1 MNALNIRSNTP
12 HVQFLGAARS
22 VSGSMHLVECGP
34 YRLLLDCGLARG
46 PREEARVRNRHFPF
60 DPATIDAVI
69 LSHAHVDHCGNLPNL
84 VRQGFAGPIYCTPAT
99 QQLIAVML
107 HDSARLQADDTHAT
121 SQMRQGAARGEESRK
136 PLYTARHVNE
146 TIRQCVPVEYNEP
159 IEVNP
164 EVRLRFT
171 DAGHIL
177 GSAVSTLDL
186 QHTGRDFRLV
196 FTGDV
201 GRRGLPF
208 LQEPPAIPAGDL
220 VICESTYGGRVHD
233 TLDTMAQRMS
243 DIIHRVVQR
252 DGKIFIPAFSLGR
265 TQIVVH
271 FLREWM
277 SQGRMPLLPIYIDSP
292 LAVEIAH
299 VHEEFSEHLPHPDRR
314 EIPVEYM
321 LSAEEARWRSLQP
334 DPCILVASGGMC
346 EGGRIIPHLRNH
358 LDDPRSA
365 VVLVSYQAPFSLGA
379 QLLQKSPTVR
389 FHGRTWNKWV
399 DVEQINGFSGH
410 ADTNDFLAL
419 FGPSVGQTGR
429 IRLVHG
435 ESEACEALATTLRGM
450 GFPDVAPAEPE
461 EVARVA

>member
-1 MNALNIRSNTP
+1 MNAPNMMPNSP
-12 HVQFLGAARS
+12 HVQFLGATRS

-34 YRLLLDCGLARG
+34 YRLLLDCGLFRG
-46 PREEARVRNRHFPF
+46 PREEARAKNRIFPF
-60 DPATIDAVI
+60 DPATIDAVL

-99 QQLIAVML
+99 KDLITVML
-107 HDSARLQADDTHAT
+107 HDSAKFQAEDAHAS
-121 SQMRQGAARGEESRK
+121 SQFGQGARRGEESR

-146 TIRQCVPVEYNEP
+146 TLQRCIPVTYGQT
-159 IEVNP
+159 VALNP
-164 EVRLRFT
+164 EVQFCYT

-177 GSAVSTLDL
+177 GSAMITLDL
-186 QHTGRDFRLV
+186 QHIGKEFRLV

-201 GRRGLPF
+201 GRRGLPY
-208 LQEPPAIPAGDL
+208 LHEPPPIPAGDL
-220 VICESTYGGRVHD
+220 VICEATYGGKVHD
-233 TLDTMAQRMS
+233 SLEIMAQRMS
-243 DIIHRVVQR
+243 EIVRRVVAR
-252 DGKIFIPAFSLGR
+252 GGKVFIPAFSLGR

-277 SQGRMPLLPIYIDSP
+277 AQGLMPLLPIYIDSP
-292 LAVEIAH
+292 LAVEIAY
-299 VHEEFSEHLPHPDRR
+299 VHQEHPEHLPYPDRQ
-314 EIPVEYM
+314 EIPIEFM
-321 LSAEEARWRSLQP
+321 LSAEEARYRSLQP
-334 DPCILVASGGMC
+334 EPCIIVASGGMC
-346 EGGRIIPHLRNH
+346 EGGRILPHLKNH

-379 QLLQKSPTVR
+379 QLLQKAPTVR

-410 ADTNDFLAL
+410 ADSLDFQAL
-419 FGPSVGQTGR
+419 FGPSVGRTGR

-435 ESEACEALATTLRGM
+435 ESEACEALATSLRTM
-450 GFPDVAPAEPE
+450 GFADVAPAEPQ

>member
-1 MNALNIRSNTP
+1 MNALNSIVTSP
-12 HVQFLGAARS
+12 HVQFLGATRS

-34 YRLLLDCGLARG
+34 HRLLLDCGLARG
-46 PREEARVRNRHFPF
+46 PREEARAKNRHFPF

-99 QQLIAVML
+99 KDLIAVML
-107 HDSARLQADDTHAT
+107 HDSAKLQADHSHAT
-121 SQMRQGAARGEESRK
+121 SQFGQGARRSEESR

-146 TIRQCVPVEYNEP
+146 TVQRCIPVDYGQTVSLRS
-159 IEVNP
+159 EVQFS
-164 EVRLRFT
+164 FT

-177 GSAVSTLDL
+177 GSAMVTLDL
-186 QHTGRDFRLV
+186 QHIGKDFRLV

-201 GRRGLPF
+201 GRRGLPY
-208 LQEPPAIPAGDL
+208 LKEPAPIPAGDL

-233 TLDTMAQRMS
+233 SLDTMAQRMS
-243 DIIHRVVQR
+243 DIVRRVVSR
-252 DGKIFIPAFSLGR
+252 SGKVFIPAFSLGR

-277 SQGRMPLLPIYIDSP
+277 AQGRMPTLPLYIDSP
-292 LAVEIAH
+292 LAVEIAY
-299 VHEEFSEHLPHPDRR
+299 VHDEHPEHLPYPDRE
-314 EIPVEYM
+314 EIPVEFM
-321 LSAEEARWRSLQP
+321 LSVEEARYRSMQP
-334 DPCILVASGGMC
+334 DPCIIVASGGMC

-379 QLLQKSPTVR
+379 QLMQKAPTVR
-389 FHGRTWNKWV
+389 FHGQTWNKWV

-410 ADTNDFLAL
+410 ADMVDFQAL
-419 FGPSVGQTGR
+419 FAPSVGHTGR

-435 ESEACEALATTLRGM
+435 ESEACDALATTLRDM
-450 GFPDVAPAEPE
+450 GFPDVAPAEHE